1 MRFRFKEK
9 YPRGRRGSPAKGVVR
24 EKRSQGSNPC
34 FSAKKTRRFSS
45 GFCYASKRDFAR
57 CGASCRLRREPRLAG
72 VRHHNQ
78 VACAERNRHS
88 RRAVAHYFL
97 PAVGVDSGIKP
108 LLIFRILYY
117 NNVRSEMPT
126 DKRKVKSE
134 NKFNP
139 LYSPRRVKS
148 F

>member
-1 MRFRFKEK
+1 MSKLTRYAISQIPVSPPNKTDKCLLVRF
-9 YPRGRRGSPAKGVVR
+9 
-24 EKRSQGSNPC
+24 C
-34 FSAKKTRRFSS
+34 FTTLNN
-45 GFCYASKRDFAR
+45 RDFAR
-57 CGASCRLRREPRLAG
+57 RGASCRLRREPRLAG

-88 RRAVAHYFL
+88 GRAVAHYFL

-117 NNVRSEMPT
+117 NNVRSEY
-126 DKRKVKSE
+126 KRKVKSE

-139 LYSPRRVKS
+139 LYNPRRVKS